1 MADQIKGVEIDGE
14 LQKKIDNINY
24 QNIGKKVEESMKS
37 FDIDL
42 NNLKPSLSI
51 DFKVNTLYKV
61 GDIVKTPD
69 GKYEVEEVRLTIKA
83 IFSMDQSFNFNNM
96 SLDDAKYNADPSV
109 DIFYKFKSEDEQ
121 IFYSQ
126 DQLVKFY
133 NGEEFI
139 TTKKIIQQLQGKEK
153 IKKRKGLFKKLFS
166 KK

>member
-1 MADQIKGVEIDGE
+1 
-14 LQKKIDNINY
+14 LT
-24 QNIGKKVEESMKS
+24 
-37 FDIDL
+37 
-42 NNLKPSLSI
+42 I

-69 GKYEVEEVRLTIKA
+69 GKLEIEEVRLTIKS
-83 IFSMDQSFNFNNM
+83 IFSM
-96 SLDDAKYNADPSV
+96 AKRFDFTKMDSKDEEEYVASPSV
-109 DIFYKFKSEDEQ
+109 DIFYKFKSDEQ

-133 NGEEFI
+133 NGEEFL

-153 IKKRKGLFKKLFS
+153 IKKSKGLFKKLFS